1 MFFRRPRSLMERI
14 FHGPSNSDILNEITE
29 PIQRHIYQMPIG
41 GLATLPGV
49 GHLRHLP
56 SSLFRVSNLTLLAKR
71 HLQIHRLLKNPK
83 LVSNAMK
90 QAGLHDVYL
99 VGTPERWSR
108 LLTGRLHSECSLYCE
123 GHFYFLAKEDKAALI
138 AKDFQCS
145 DPDDLNQRTLSPL
158 IAYHFGKTDYA
169 PAQIRCIARW
179 VVAEMSQ
186 LSFCSKNDGHFVSAL
201 AIRIICTPRSSTV
214 FIGKCSQ
221 IWAQDRWLATVGS
234 QLLIPNGFHT
244 GYMIVG
250 PNENAHGGCA
260 RQGRIF
266 RVETAARYLAGC
278 WTKGLLGQISLP
290 LPEAHAAGASA
301 RGEVHVNYGQSNT
314 TEGYLRALGG
324 SNSIKTIDHNL
335 ERWMCCP
342 VLTGKGPVGRSSLAF
357 VKVRITGVLMDFECP
372 IDPI

>member
-1 MFFRRPRSLMERI
+1 MVSILRGPFLLPRK
-14 FHGPSNSDILNEITE
+14 
-29 PIQRHIYQMPIG
+29 G
-41 GLATLPGV
+41 G
-49 GHLRHLP
+49 
-56 SSLFRVSNLTLLAKR
+56 N
-71 HLQIHRLLKNPK
+71 
-83 LVSNAMK
+83 
-90 QAGLHDVYL
+90 
-99 VGTPERWSR
+99 
-108 LLTGRLHSECSLYCE
+108 
-123 GHFYFLAKEDKAALI
+123 KAALI

-158 IAYHFGKTDYA
+158 IAYHFEKTDYA

-214 FIGKCSQ
+214 FIGNCSQ

-234 QLLIPNGFHT
+234 QLLIPNGFYT

-250 PNENAHGGCA
+250 PNENARGGCA

-290 LPEAHAAGASA
+290 LPEALAAGALT

-314 TEGYLRALGG
+314 TEGYLGALGG

-335 ERWMCCP
+335 GKVDVLPYPYWERPRWAIIIG
-342 VLTGKGPVGRSSLAF
+342 LRESSYNGSIDGL
-357 VKVRITGVLMDFECP
+357 RIP
-372 IDPI
+372 H